1 QRIKWISHSNQ
12 FSQAATDFSPT
23 FGDLDGDNDLD
34 ALIGEINGQLFYA
47 ENIAGE
53 GQPMSFANVQYG
65 YMDIDVGFNSRPQL
79 VDVNG
84 DQLLDLLIGEQS
96 GNINYFPNQ
105 GTQTNPVFTADPS
118 QAPNQMV
125 WGGVVAPTDGLA
137 FSGYSSPFLTKVDE
151 EWQLFVGNRIGT
163 VERYG
168 DIQGN
173 LAGDF
178 TLLGDI
184 PGIDVG
190 AEATIGLANIGG
202 DEYLNLIV
210 GNKRGGIE
218 LWETP
223 YAPFLNVS
231 TTGDPALP
239 DLEWQIV
246 PNPSRDQFQINIKE
260 DGFLNWHW
268 EVFSADGQRIKV
280 GQSQASTENISLG
293 TYPSGVYWVRLKL
306 GERLS
311 TKKLLLL
318 D

>member
-1 QRIKWISHSNQ
+1 
-12 FSQAATDFSPT
+12 
-23 FGDLDGDNDLD
+23 
-34 ALIGEINGQLFYA
+34 
-47 ENIAGE
+47 
-53 GQPMSFANVQYG
+53 M
-65 YMDIDVGFNSRPQL
+65 
-79 VDVNG
+79 NG
-84 DQLLDLLIGEQS
+84 DQLLDILIGEQS
-96 GNINYFPNQ
+96 GNINYFQNQ
-105 GTQTNPVFTADPS
+105 GTATNPVFTADPS

-137 FSGYSSPFLTKVDE
+137 FSGYSSPFLTQVDE

-173 LAGDF
+173 LAGNF
-178 TLLGDI
+178 TLLGEV

-190 AEATIGLANIGG
+190 TEATVGLANIGG
-202 DEYLNLIV
+202 DQYLNLIV

-231 TTGDPALP
+231 TTGEPKLP
-239 DLEWQIV
+239 DLQWQIA
-246 PNPSRDQFQINIKE
+246 PNPGRDHFQITLQE
-260 DGFLNWHW
+260 EGFVDWQW
-268 EVFSADGQRIKV
+268 EIFAANGQRIHI
-280 GQSQASTENISLG
+280 GQSQVKTADMSLVG
-293 TYPSGVYWVRLKL
+293 YPSGVYWVRIKIGAQLA
-306 GERLS
+306 